1 MDRTRRRNQSQ
12 RVIADFFIS
21 KDCILKFLS
30 ILATVLVMIL
40 SNSGAVKATEVDP
53 IYQIVNW
60 FTVNPSYRCT
70 IDDPRIYVHGLNYF
84 YGQTELFLAE
94 TGFVIYNY
102 ELNDFEMLNGTM
114 IFFANQ
120 STGTYTIAL
129 LTDEGMLCEISNG
142 WNFTPYSR

>member
-53 IYQIVNW
+53 IY
-60 FTVNPSYRCT
+60 
-70 IDDPRIYVHGLNYF
+70 
-84 YGQTELFLAE
+84 
-94 TGFVIYNY
+94 
-102 ELNDFEMLNGTM
+102 
-114 IFFANQ
+114 
-120 STGTYTIAL
+120 
-129 LTDEGMLCEISNG
+129 
-142 WNFTPYSR
+142 